1 MRPLLVGK
9 TASMVTSDVVVIAI
23 GGLLVA
29 SLAVLFFKELRLLCF
44 DDAFAASLGRP
55 VMGLDL
61 LLLSMTVVTALVG
74 LQAVGLILVVAL
86 LVIPAAAAR
95 FLTDDL
101 RWTVAGSSIIGAM
114 GCWVGVTVSAAAPG
128 LPAGAMIVLA
138 TAGLF
143 VVALLVGP
151 KRGLLPRWSL
161 GRSLR
166 RAVGRDHLLRSMLE
180 CREATGNAEITAD
193 ALITNRFWST
203 GGLAGLLRVARRA
216 GEVIQI
222 DRDRWRLTDR
232 GEIEAAAMVRNHRLW
247 EHYLLAYAHLAP
259 SHVDR
264 AADRIEHVL
273 DPVLV
278 RRLETELG
286 ALVDAGSPA
295 SPHPL
300 IEDPSVG
307 DVGATG
313 GEDR

>member
-1 MRPLLVGK
+1 
-9 TASMVTSDVVVIAI
+9 
-23 GGLLVA
+23 
-29 SLAVLFFKELRLLCF
+29 LRLLCF
-44 DDAFAASLGRP
+44 DEAFAASLGRP

-61 LLLSMTVVTALVG
+61 LLLFMTVVIALVG
-74 LQAVGLILVVAL
+74 LQAVGLILVVAI

-101 RWTVAGSSIIGAM
+101 RWTVAFASLIGAV
-114 GCWVGVTVSAAAPG
+114 GCWSGVTLSAAAPG

-138 TAGLF
+138 TSGLF
-143 VVALLVGP
+143 IVALLAGP
-151 KRGLLPRWSL
+151 RRGLIPRWSL

-180 CREATGNAEITAD
+180 CREVTGTAAINADTLMI
-193 ALITNRFWST
+193 NRPWSR
-203 GGLAGLLRVARRA
+203 GGLLGLLRIARRA

-247 EHYLLAYAHLAP
+247 EHYLLEYAHLAP

-264 AADRIEHVL
+264 AADRIEHVV

-278 RRLETELG
+278 RRLEAEIGTSFETKP
-286 ALVDAGSPA
+286 PA

-300 IEDPSVG
+300 STEPPSEDAVSNEG
-307 DVGATG
+307 STS
-313 GEDR
+313 